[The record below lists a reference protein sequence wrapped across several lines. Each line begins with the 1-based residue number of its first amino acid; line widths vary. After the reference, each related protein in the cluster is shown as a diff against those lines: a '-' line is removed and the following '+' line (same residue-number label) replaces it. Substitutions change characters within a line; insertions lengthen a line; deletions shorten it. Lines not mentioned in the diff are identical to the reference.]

1 MSSTLNQNLSDSE
14 LLVLEAF
21 TSGGQQY
28 ATVYQEI
35 LNLITPERAPDE
47 KFSVHA
53 QANGVIQEVAE
64 GAAFPDTPVV
74 EIGSKT
80 ITNRIFKHQVSL
92 TKEMREFDNYG
103 VVMAEASKT
112 GYNGRVIQDQIGAD
126 LFNNAEGT
134 TTTWDGLSLANSA
147 HLIGVTGLT
156 QSNVV
161 TGGFSTTSVNSCL
174 TRLMQ
179 QKDQSNI
186 TTNYQGRYL
195 VVPPAL
201 NEDAYQLINST
212 DDPSTANRAIN
223 WNGFRKLQLVVW
235 PLLTSSTDYHVL
247 ADKMFHRLMYGF
259 WIDPAVDVTRDPV
272 TGNTLYQYQF
282 DANAGAVDYLGY
294 IFGNAA

>member
-1 MSSTLNQNLSDSE
+1 MSSNLTQNLSDSE

-21 TSGGQQY
+21 NSGGKQY
-28 ATVYQEI
+28 ATVFQEVF
-35 LNLITPERAPDE
+35 NMFKPERAPDE
-47 KFSVHA
+47 KFSVHS
-53 QANGVIQEVAE
+53 QSNGVMQEVAE

-80 ITNRIFKHQVSL
+80 IVNKIFKHQVSL

-103 VVMAEASKT
+103 VVMAEATKT
-112 GYNGRVIQDQIGAD
+112 AYNGRVMQDQIGAD
-126 LFNNAEGT
+126 IFNNAEGSS
-134 TTTWDGLSLANSA
+134 TTWDGLSLANA
-147 HLIGVTGLT
+147 NHLIGVTGQT

-161 TGGFSTTSVNSCL
+161 TGAFSTTSVNSCL

-179 QKDQSNI
+179 QKDQSGI

-195 VVPPAL
+195 IVPPAL

-223 WNGFRKLQLVVW
+223 WNGFRKLQAVVW
-235 PLLTSSTDYHVL
+235 PLLTSSVDYHVL

-259 WIDPAVDVTRDPV
+259 WIDPTVDVVRDPV

-294 IFGNAA
+294 IFGNNA